1 MLVYPI
7 IILAFAVGAQ
17 RTPWKLCRL
26 IMVTKP
32 VVFTRTL
39 GALALGVAATPRRY
53 RPSALHLTQEEG
65 AWLALMASLRRAIRH
80 GVCKHFHITVL
91 RVPLMRLMRMPLR
104 VRGTRG

>member
-7 IILAFAVGAQ
+7 TILAIAVGAH
-17 RTPWKLCRL
+17 RTPWKLCRF

-32 VVFTRTL
+32 VVFTRTI

-65 AWLALMASLRRAIRH
+65 AWLASMASLRRAIHH
-80 GVCKHFHITVL
+80 GDYKHIHITVL